1 MSHLLVHIE
10 YLDGRPAED
19 QQMPAH
25 FEPGQEKAAVMQMLG
40 AINSIGVIIFDND
53 GATLIPIQ
61 SIKSVKVTV
70 PSVLTAPA
78 SALDALAALDM
89 QPKRVTIG

>member
-1 MSHLLVHIE
+1 MQYLDIHIE
-10 YLDGRPAED
+10 YIDGRPAED
-19 QQMPAH
+19 QQMPAR

-40 AINSIGVIIFDND
+40 AINAMGVIVFDND
-53 GATLIPIQ
+53 GATLIPLS

-70 PSVLTAPA
+70 PSVIAAPA
-78 SALDALAALDM
+78 SALAAFDM

>member
-1 MSHLLVHIE
+1 MQYLDVHIE

-19 QQMPAH
+19 QQMPAR

-40 AINSIGVIIFDND
+40 AINSIGVVVFEDN

>member
-1 MSHLLVHIE
+1 MQHLRVHIE

-19 QQMPAH
+19 QEMPARY
-25 FEPGQEKAAVMQMLG
+25 ELGQEKAAVMQMLG
-40 AINSIGVIIFDND
+40 AINAMGVIVFDND

-78 SALDALAALDM
+78 DALAALDM
-89 QPKRVTIG
+89 QTKRVSLG